1 MNGEFYLMKSFM
13 QFAGVVGV
21 LGMAFLIGCAGGNP
35 NAPASFMGKVTYKG
49 GPVGGGTVKLEKDGA
64 IEGSRASANL
74 NPDGTFNATDLPEGE
89 YAVTIETDSA
99 KGNAPTTYGA
109 NKGQKMTSSPIPQ
122 SANVVKPSYT
132 AIPKKYGKKD
142 TSGLKITLT
151 RGKNEKNFDLTD

>member
-1 MNGEFYLMKSFM
+1 MRVTSLNGADVIDALLSKN
-13 QFAGVVGV
+13 V
-21 LGMAFLIGCAGGNP
+21 I
-35 NAPASFMGKVTYKG
+35 
-49 GPVGGGTVKLEKDGA
+49 
-64 IEGSRASANL
+64 
-74 NPDGTFNATDLPEGE
+74 NATDLPEGE

-109 NKGQKMTSSPIPQ
+109 NKGKKMTSSPIPQ